1 MITFH
6 ATSLSLSP
14 KLQNSFATIY
24 SVRSFL
30 VPLRARTRT
39 TTNSRLFISNV
50 MVKKRDRSN
59 QQSSLILILW
69 ARENTLKPWSL
80 ALSLYIYLH
89 GDLISRSSLRRVLRS
104 SVYSVKLRTLNSLN
118 VMRIKT
124 HVLTINTY

>member
-1 MITFH
+1 VITFH

-50 MVKKRDRSN
+50 MVKKRDRSS

-80 ALSLYIYLH
+80 ALSVYISARRLN
-89 GDLISRSSLRRVLRS
+89 LAVVIAQSSSFFSILS
-104 SVYSVKLRTLNSLN
+104 KITYTKLSECNA
-118 VMRIKT
+118 
-124 HVLTINTY
+124 H